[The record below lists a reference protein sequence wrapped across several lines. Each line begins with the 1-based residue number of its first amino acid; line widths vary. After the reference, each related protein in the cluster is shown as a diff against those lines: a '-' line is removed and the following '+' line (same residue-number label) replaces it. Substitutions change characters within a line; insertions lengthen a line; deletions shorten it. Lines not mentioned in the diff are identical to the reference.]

1 MQGLFVGVEGG
12 EIKLCGGNCFLP
24 PQYCGGEMTS
34 TPQDDISGVRC
45 HLQNLIIFT
54 KTLLNGNIPERTAN
68 SILYF
73 IRCNRYNRIYP
84 NPDITKAENR
94 AHQ

>member
-12 EIKLCGGNCFLP
+12 EIKLCGGSCFLP
-24 PQYCGGEMTS
+24 PQYCGG
-34 TPQDDISGVRC
+34 GVRC

-94 AHQ
+94 AYQ